1 MKMCRH
7 AIHDQQRPLSTWP
20 AAARMSAD
28 IKNVLMTKSVPDV
41 PPAVAFF
48 DKEVDVSHMRV
59 PLCDAFPYIEKE
71 NRTGPGG
78 SDLDPRRARM
88 IYVGNDEDSR
98 AYRLYDPKTK
108 KVYSRRYADVLFDER
123 PKKQDAT
130 PTEATNS
137 PSDVQLFDEDDTV
150 QHAAEIQHSTD
161 MDLGSSD
168 FGLQNGKKGQGQP
181 GPHVNGQGA
190 KPTEAPAESGAAPPK
205 TAKKGT
211 APPATTEK
219 SPVPPANCVSA
230 PVGFITLQ
238 KDRSVAYVAQLFKL
252 DPLHY
257 LEYLRDTP
265 GAKGTWMEKLKV
277 RV

>member
-1 MKMCRH
+1 MSGRRAYTDLKSVKVRSPSGFKYMCCFVDDYSRYGRVYFLKRKSDFIQSALKPYLKFLSQHGIKLKILHSDCGGEYVSDEAVSYLAARKISPEYSPPFCQSINGTAEVWWRELMKMCRH

-98 AYRLYDPKTK
+98 AYRLYDPKTTCG
-108 KVYSRRYADVLFDER
+108 SGLRR
-123 PKKQDAT
+123 
-130 PTEATNS
+130 
-137 PSDVQLFDEDDTV
+137 
-150 QHAAEIQHSTD
+150 
-161 MDLGSSD
+161 
-168 FGLQNGKKGQGQP
+168 
-181 GPHVNGQGA
+181 QGA
-190 KPTEAPAESGAAPPK
+190 HPSTPPPLPRPQRHSLPTARSWPP
-205 TAKKGT
+205 
-211 APPATTEK
+211 
-219 SPVPPANCVSA
+219 
-230 PVGFITLQ
+230 
-238 KDRSVAYVAQLFKL
+238 
-252 DPLHY
+252 PL
-257 LEYLRDTP
+257 LMTP
-265 GAKGTWMEKLKV
+265 
-277 RV
+277 